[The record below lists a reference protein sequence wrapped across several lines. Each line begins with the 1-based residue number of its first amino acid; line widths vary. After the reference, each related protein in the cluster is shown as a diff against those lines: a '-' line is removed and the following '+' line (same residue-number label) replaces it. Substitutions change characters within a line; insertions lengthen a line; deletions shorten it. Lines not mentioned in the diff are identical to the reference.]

1 MAKIIINENIERN
14 LIEFLIEKNVYYP
27 EPDKVLL
34 IKKYLDDNFAKANV
48 DEVSPEG
55 YPIDIP
61 MVGMKNSAGQP
72 VKNMTDKQLFYFLQN
87 KFQHILSDKS
97 KRDKFL
103 IQVIKDWYNNK
114 ITKDGVLSNM
124 III

>member
-1 MAKIIINENIERN
+1 MKIIISEKMESQLIDL
-14 LIEFLIEKNVYYP
+14 LIEDSIYYP

-34 IKKYLDDNFAKANV
+34 IKKYLDNNFAKASV

-55 YPIDIP
+55 YPIDVP

-72 VKNMTDKQLFYFLQN
+72 VKNMTDKQLFYFLQD
-87 KFQHILSDKS
+87 KFKDILSDKS
-97 KRDKFL
+97 KRDKFI
-103 IQVIKDWYNNK
+103 IQVMKDWYNNK

-124 III
+124 IIK

>member
-1 MAKIIINENIERN
+1 MKIIISEKMESQLIDL
-14 LIEFLIEKNVYYP
+14 LIEDSIYYP

-34 IKKYLDDNFAKANV
+34 IKKYLDNNFAKASV

-55 YPIDIP
+55 YPIDVP

-72 VKNMTDKQLFYFLQN
+72 VKNMTDKQLFYFLQD
-87 KFQHILSDKS
+87 KFKDILSDKS
-97 KRDKFL
+97 KRDKFI
-103 IQVIKDWYNNK
+103 IQVMKDWYNNK

-124 III
+124 MIK